1 MPRFSCCWHLKTVK
15 SEQFKGLGPLSVAS
29 NSERMSEDC
38 AAWKALD
45 KHFNETG
52 KHLNLKSLFES
63 QTERFQRFSLK
74 LASPEILVDFSKN
87 LVAEETLGLLVELAK
102 EAKVEESRDKMFQGF
117 PINCTE
123 GRAVLHTALRAGGDG
138 ENLSIPVRNE
148 GGEIVDE
155 NVLPAVR
162 HELAVMKRISDK
174 VRSGEWKGHTGKRVT
189 DIVNIGIGGSDL
201 GPVMV
206 CEALKAQKHNQLDFH
221 FVSNVDGGHLATI
234 LTKLNPETALFIIV
248 SKTFTTAE
256 TMKNAQSARS
266 WLLDSCNQDT
276 GAIAK
281 HFIAVSTNLRA
292 VSCFGIDA
300 ENNSVQF
307 WDWVGG
313 RYSLWSG
320 VGLSIMMSI
329 GWEGFSDLL
338 SGAREMDKHFCEA
351 PIDRNIPILMAL
363 IGVWYNNFWGCETLA
378 VLPYEQ
384 ALSRF
389 PAYLQ
394 QADMESNGKGCTSQ
408 GAAITNYQTGPIVW
422 GEPGTNGQHAF
433 FQLIHQGTKMIP
445 CDFLA
450 GVNPIYEKYR
460 DHHTMLLAN
469 FLAQTEAL
477 MVGKDLHQ
485 VESEHPAHKRLSL
498 PRNVLLPQ
506 KTFPGNRP
514 STSILYDRLTP
525 KTLGALIALYEH
537 KIFVQGVIWRV
548 NSFDQWGV
556 ELGKQ
561 LATKILKEL
570 SEPPH
575 EPETEIHDQSTQN
588 LINYICNHRN

>member
-1 MPRFSCCWHLKTVK
+1 M
-15 SEQFKGLGPLSVAS
+15 AS
-29 NSERMSEDC
+29 NC
-38 AAWKALD
+38 AAWMALS

-52 KHLNLKSLFES
+52 KQFNLKSLFQS
-63 QTERFQRFSLK
+63 HPDRFEALSRK
-74 LASPEILVDFSKN
+74 LGSPEILIDFSKN
-87 LVAEETLGLLVELAK
+87 LINEETLRLLLELAK
-102 EAKVEESRDKMFQGF
+102 EAKVEEARDLMFQGF

-123 GRAVLHTALRAGGDG
+123 GRAVLHTALRAGTCK
-138 ENLSIPVRNE
+138 SIPVRNSDGAVIE
-148 GGEIVDE
+148 ENIV
-155 NVLPAVR
+155 PAVQK
-162 HELAVMKRISDK
+162 ELSVMKRISES
-174 VRSGEWKGHTGKRVT
+174 VRSGEWKGHTGKRIS

-206 CEALKAQKHNQLDFH
+206 CEALKAHKHPEIDFH
-221 FVSNVDGGHLATI
+221 FVSNVDGGHLATV
-234 LTKLNPETALFIIV
+234 LTGLDPETTLFIIV

-266 WLLDSCNQDT
+266 WILDSCDQDAN
-276 GAIAK
+276 AIAK
-281 HFIAVSTNLRA
+281 HFVAVSTNLRA
-292 VSCFGIDA
+292 VREFGIDA
-300 ENNSVQF
+300 ERNSVQF

-329 GWEGFSDLL
+329 GPDGFDDLL
-338 SGAREMDKHFCEA
+338 LGAREIDSHFLKT
-351 PIDRNIPILMAL
+351 PLDQNIPVLMAL
-363 IGVWYNNFWGCETLA
+363 IGIWYNNFWGCETLA

-408 GAAITNYQTGPIVW
+408 GSPISNFQTGPIVW

-433 FQLIHQGTKMIP
+433 FQLIHQGTKIIP

-477 MVGKDLHQ
+477 MVGKDLKQ
-485 VESEHPAHKRLSL
+485 VEAEHPIDKQLPL
-498 PRNVLLPQ
+498 PREILLPQ

-514 STSILYDRLTP
+514 STSILYNRLDP
-525 KTLGALIALYEH
+525 RTLGALLALYEH
-537 KIFVQGVIWRV
+537 KIFVQGIIWQV

-570 SEPPH
+570 EGN
-575 EPETEIHDQSTQN
+575 ETGKHDQSTQN
-588 LINYICNHRN
+588 LINYILSNH

>member
-1 MPRFSCCWHLKTVK
+1 M
-15 SEQFKGLGPLSVAS
+15 LS
-29 NSERMSEDC
+29 NC
-38 AAWKALD
+38 AAWGALD

-52 KHLNLKSLFES
+52 KSLNLKSLFES
-63 QTERFQRFSLK
+63 QPADRFEKFSRK
-74 LASPEILVDFSKN
+74 LGSPEILVDFSKN
-87 LVAEETLGLLVELAK
+87 LINEETLRLLLELAR
-102 EAKVEESRDKMFQGF
+102 EAKVEEARDRMFQGF
-117 PINCTE
+117 PINSTE
-123 GRAVLHTALRAGGDG
+123 GRAVLHTALRAAADF
-138 ENLSIPVRNE
+138 EAMIPVRNSDGKLIE
-148 GGEIVDE
+148 E
-155 NVLPAVR
+155 NVIPAVQK
-162 HELAVMKRISDK
+162 ELAAMKRISEN
-174 VRSGEWKGHTGKRVT
+174 VRSGEWKGHTGKRIE

-206 CEALKAQKHNQLDFH
+206 CEALKAQKHSEIDFH
-221 FVSNVDGGHLATI
+221 FVSNVDGGHLATT
-234 LTKLNPETALFIIV
+234 LTGLNPETTLFIIV

-266 WLLDSCNQDT
+266 WLLDSCNQDAE
-276 GAIAK
+276 AIAK
-281 HFIAVSTNLRA
+281 HFIAVSTNLGA
-292 VSCFGIDA
+292 VREFGIDA
-300 ENNSVQF
+300 EMNSVQF

-329 GWEGFSDLL
+329 GPSGFEELL
-338 SGAREMDKHFCEA
+338 LGARETDKHFLDT
-351 PIDRNIPILMAL
+351 PIDQNIPILMAL
-363 IGVWYNNFWGCETLA
+363 IGIWYNNFWGCETLA

-394 QADMESNGKGCTSQ
+394 QADMESNGKGRTSQ
-408 GAAITNYQTGPIVW
+408 GIAISDDYQTGPIVW

-477 MVGKDLHQ
+477 MVGKDLEQ
-485 VESEHPAHKRLSL
+485 VQSEHSIDKQL
-498 PRNVLLPQ
+498 PIPREILLPQ

-514 STSILYDRLTP
+514 STSILYNRLDP
-525 KTLGALIALYEH
+525 RTLGALLALYEH

-561 LATKILKEL
+561 LASNILKEL
-570 SEPPH
+570 SGENEPGK
-575 EPETEIHDQSTQN
+575 HDQSTQN
-588 LINYICNHRN
+588 LINYIRAHH

>member
-1 MPRFSCCWHLKTVK
+1 M
-15 SEQFKGLGPLSVAS
+15 E
-29 NSERMSEDC
+29 NS
-38 AAWKALD
+38 AAWNALQE
-45 KHFNETG
+45 HFNETG
-52 KHLNLKSLFES
+52 KSLNLKTLFQS
-63 QTERFQRFSLK
+63 QPDRFQKFSFK
-74 LASPEILVDFSKN
+74 LESPGILVDLSKN
-87 LVAEETLGLLVELAK
+87 LINQETLELLLNLAK
-102 EAKVEESRDKMFQGF
+102 EAKIEEARDKLFKGF
-117 PINCTE
+117 PINSTE
-123 GRAVLHTALRAGGDG
+123 GRAVLHTALRSKISDG
-138 ENLSIPVRNE
+138 PIPVRNE
-148 GGEIVDE
+148 KGDVVEE
-155 NVLPAVR
+155 NVLPAVMK
-162 HELAVMKRISDK
+162 ELAVMKIISDQ
-174 VRSGEWKGHTGKRVT
+174 VRSGEWKGHTGKRIT
-189 DIVNIGIGGSDL
+189 HIVNIGIGGSDL

-206 CEALKAQKHNQLDFH
+206 YEALKAWKHPEIQCL
-221 FVSNVDGGHLATI
+221 FVSNVDGGHLASI
-234 LTKLNPETALFIIV
+234 LAGGLNPETTLFIIV

-266 WLLDSCNQDT
+266 WLLDSCNQNHET
-276 GAIAK
+276 IKK
-281 HFIAVSTNLRA
+281 HFIAISTNLTA
-292 VSCFGIDA
+292 VNAFGIEA

-329 GWEGFSDLL
+329 GSEGFEELL
-338 SGAREMDKHFCEA
+338 SGAREMDKHFLA
-351 PIDRNIPILMAL
+351 TPLNQNIPVLMAL
-363 IGVWYNNFWGCETLA
+363 LGIWYSNFLGCETLA

-389 PAYLQ
+389 SAYLQ

-408 GAAITNYQTGPIVW
+408 GQPITTYQTGPIVW

-433 FQLIHQGTKMIP
+433 FQLIHQGTKIIP
-445 CDFLA
+445 CDFMA

-460 DHHTMLLAN
+460 DHHKMLLAN

-477 MVGKDLHQ
+477 MLGKDMTQ
-485 VESEHPAHKRLSL
+485 VEYEHPVDKFVTPATISREA
-498 PRNVLLPQ
+498 LLPQ

-525 KTLGALIALYEH
+525 RTLGALIALYEH
-537 KIFVQGVIWRV
+537 KIFVQGVIWKV

-570 SEPPH
+570 ESDSEVKGVN
-575 EPETEIHDQSTQN
+575 HDESTQS
-588 LINYICNHRN
+588 LIDYIKNF